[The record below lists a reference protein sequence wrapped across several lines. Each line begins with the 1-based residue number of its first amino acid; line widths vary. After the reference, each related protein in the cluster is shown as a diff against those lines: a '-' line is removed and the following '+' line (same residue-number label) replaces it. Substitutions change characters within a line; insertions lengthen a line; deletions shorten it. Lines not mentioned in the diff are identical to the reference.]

1 MECFVEILKLGGV
14 ITCSFY
20 KEHWMWPEGGWEH
33 VRTLVY
39 ARLNLDSPL
48 LAFGEWLLSA
58 SLSELTLSGQMIGE
72 PFSL

>member
-1 MECFVEILKLGGV
+1 
-14 ITCSFY
+14 
-20 KEHWMWPEGGWEH
+20 MWPEGGWEH

>member
-1 MECFVEILKLGGV
+1 
-14 ITCSFY
+14 
-20 KEHWMWPEGGWEH
+20 MWPEGGWER
-33 VRTLVY
+33 VRALVY

-58 SLSELTLSGQMIGE
+58 RLSELTLSGQMVRE